1 MTKARTNASVAPAVG
16 RNIIINGA
24 MNVSQ
29 RGTSLT
35 MAHDGV
41 QSGYL
46 LDRFEFA
53 MGANQ
58 DTFDGAY
65 SQASDGP
72 DGVSANSILWT
83 TGTAESAIAADE
95 IFYVVQTIE
104 AQNCQRLGLGTSSS
118 KQVTLSFYVKSSIT
132 GTYGVNVYKPDAAGD
147 LTASIVTGTYTI
159 SSANT
164 WERKTITFP
173 SGTAASLG
181 ITDDNGQGLSINW
194 HLAAGSTY
202 TSANGTSWGNYA
214 AGKWAFGHAQNGV
227 ATTAGATWFLTGV
240 QLEVGPVA
248 TEFEQE
254 DITTTLTKCQRYF
267 RRLPTDQD
275 ATAFGCIGNGLLYDT
290 ASAFIT
296 IPLSPPMRTSAAAAI
311 NGTLKIQV
319 AANADCTVT
328 GVAATT
334 ASNSRTAFFGDFTCD
349 NNGTAGQGCGL
360 NRENDADA
368 SLDLSAEL

>member
-1 MTKARTNASVAPAVG
+1 M
-16 RNIIINGA
+16 
-24 MNVSQ
+24 
-29 RGTSLT
+29 
-35 MAHDGV
+35 
-41 QSGYL
+41 
-46 LDRFEFA
+46 
-53 MGANQ
+53 
-58 DTFDGAY
+58 
-65 SQASDGP
+65 
-72 DGVSANSILWT
+72 
-83 TGTAESAIAADE
+83 
-95 IFYVVQTIE
+95 
-104 AQNCQRLGLGTSSS
+104 
-118 KQVTLSFYVKSSIT
+118 
-132 GTYGVNVYKPDAAGD
+132 
-147 LTASIVTGTYTI
+147 
-159 SSANT
+159 
-164 WERKTITFP
+164 
-173 SGTAASLG
+173 
-181 ITDDNGQGLSINW
+181 
-194 HLAAGSTY
+194 
-202 TSANGTSWGNYA
+202 
-214 AGKWAFGHAQNGV
+214 
-227 ATTAGATWFLTGV
+227 
-240 QLEVGPVA
+240 EVGPVA